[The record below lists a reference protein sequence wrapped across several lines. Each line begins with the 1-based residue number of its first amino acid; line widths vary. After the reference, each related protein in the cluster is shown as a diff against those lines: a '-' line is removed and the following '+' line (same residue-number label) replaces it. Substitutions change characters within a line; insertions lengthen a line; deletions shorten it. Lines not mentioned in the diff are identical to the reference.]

1 MHFVRSHLSVV
12 QTLCKTYIEVKYLV
26 LHGNIQFKRIGYYK
40 RVVSQNCRPET
51 CDATHYLK
59 VGASVSS
66 RLRCF
71 RRNKRLIVAP
81 PLGRYSVSERFYQ
94 VLNPAHPGL
103 NNKVCGGDTRRW
115 IITSQAFYMNA
126 TNNNDVLQGLTC
138 NLPYTIRLVRVRL
151 NQEMI
156 EVVFLPRKLNI
167 LYKMLDTKSSLLIN
181 NLISRL
187 HPTS

>member
-1 MHFVRSHLSVV
+1 MITYLANGFNK
-12 QTLCKTYIEVKYLV
+12 TLNNFFLKPAQKSDTFDEIKT
-26 LHGNIQFKRIGYYK
+26 R
-40 RVVSQNCRPET
+40 
-51 CDATHYLK
+51 
-59 VGASVSS
+59 
-66 RLRCF
+66 
-71 RRNKRLIVAP
+71 RRNKMNCPKCQHPHFVKNGFVNSRLIVAP

-103 NNKVCGGDTRRW
+103 
-115 IITSQAFYMNA
+115 
-126 TNNNDVLQGLTC
+126 NNNDVLQGLTC

-156 EVVFLPRKLNI
+156 EVVFLPSKLKI
-167 LYKMLDTKSSLLIN
+167 LYKMLNTKSSLLIN